1 MTSTAP
7 VLQIVAICGSLRQDS
22 FNRRLL
28 VAAQALCP
36 PGMTITINDDLRA
49 LPLLDEDLENE
60 AGEGPPVVQ
69 RFKQAVAAADGLL
82 IATPEY
88 NNSIPGVLKN
98 ALDWLS
104 RGNPAALPDK
114 PVAVIGATTGMW
126 GTRLSQAALRQ
137 VLYATEALVMPRP
150 STFVRTADKSFDA
163 GGALADPR
171 LQASLEK
178 MLPQFAL
185 WIARVRQD

>member
-1 MTSTAP
+1 MTIST
-7 VLQIVAICGSLRQDS
+7 LNIVAICGSLRKDS

-28 VAAQALCP
+28 VTAQAVCP
-36 PGMTITINDDLRA
+36 PGMSITINDDLRE

-60 AGEGPPVVQ
+60 AGEGPLAVQ
-69 RFKQAVAAADGLL
+69 RFKQAVAGADGLL

-88 NNSIPGVLKN
+88 SNSVPGVLKN
-98 ALDWLS
+98 GLDWLS
-104 RGNPAALPDK
+104 RGNPSALPDK
-114 PVAVIGATTGMW
+114 PVAVIGATTGLW

-137 VLYATEALVMPRP
+137 VLYATEALVMPHP
-150 STFVRTADKSFDA
+150 STFARTVDKSFDA
-163 GGALADPR
+163 GGTLTDAH

-185 WIARVRQD
+185 WIERVRQD